1 MANNLVATEL
11 LWGVR
16 GINTPI
22 IKDHFQTRCGDTTF
36 FGKRICTWDKHAVG
50 MSLLWRVPANFSGL
64 KIFPSSSCFPGSS
77 GVKPGGSVTSSVTE
91 QVLLLLKP
99 EECFSHTLGGQTITN
114 TQSCVC
120 VCVSVAPQ
128 GYSTA
133 GVSNPLV
140 QPWGVHCCMC
150 LHFRVR
156 VPLWRRGNC
165 PWSSPESGMKWV
177 SGIQCDRYGTT
188 GRREGSESRT
198 AYCTSCIIQYKTTRD
213 RRTEWTHPAEDRPA
227 KDWTPQTSRFFK

>member
-1 MANNLVATEL
+1 MANNLVSTEL

-50 MSLLWRVPANFSGL
+50 TSLLWRVPANFSGF
-64 KIFPSSSCFPGSS
+64 KIFLLLFVFPWFLWSEARWLGD
-77 GVKPGGSVTSSVTE
+77 E
-91 QVLLLLKP
+91 QCHRTGPAAFEARRVLL
-99 EECFSHTLGGQTITN
+99 SYTGWTN
-114 TQSCVC
+114 YYKHPVLC

-133 GVSNPLV
+133 GVSNLLV

-213 RRTEWTHPAEDRPA
+213 RRTEWAHPAEDRLA
-227 KDWTPQTSRFFK
+227 KDRTPQTSRFFK

>member
-50 MSLLWRVPANFSGL
+50 TSLLWRVPANFSGL
-64 KIFPSSSCFPGSS
+64 KIFPSSSCFLGSS

-120 VCVSVAPQ
+120 VYQ
-128 GYSTA
+128 
-133 GVSNPLV
+133 
-140 QPWGVHCCMC
+140 
-150 LHFRVR
+150 LHHRVTLLQ
-156 VPLWRRGNC
+156 VFQIYWY
-165 PWSSPESGMKWV
+165 SPEVFTAACVCISEWECHCEGEGTVPGARQNQGWSG
-177 SGIQCDRYGTT
+177 
-188 GRREGSESRT
+188 
-198 AYCTSCIIQYKTTRD
+198 
-213 RRTEWTHPAEDRPA
+213 
-227 KDWTPQTSRFFK
+227 